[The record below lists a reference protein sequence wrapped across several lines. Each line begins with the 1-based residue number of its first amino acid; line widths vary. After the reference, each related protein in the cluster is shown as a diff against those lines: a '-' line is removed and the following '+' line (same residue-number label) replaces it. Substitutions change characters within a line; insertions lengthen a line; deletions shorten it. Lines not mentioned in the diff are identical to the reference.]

1 MMKKNSILLIGL
13 LVALASTTQAQVW
26 TQIGQN
32 INGEAAGNF
41 LGTSTSI
48 SSNGSIVAIGAPANS
63 QNGFNAGHVRI
74 YQNQGGAWTQLGQD
88 IDGEAAYDE
97 FGSAV
102 SISSDGSIVA
112 IGAFGNDGNGSYAGH
127 VRVYEYKDAIWTQ
140 IGQDIDGETAGDQ
153 SGTAVSLN
161 SDGTIVAIGAP
172 SNSENNAFSGNVRVY
187 QYNGAAWIQIGQ
199 DIDGEA
205 ATDFSG
211 IAVSLSSDGS
221 IVAIGADAND
231 GNGSNAGQVRI
242 YQNQNGEWTKIGQ
255 DIDGE
260 AAEDYSGRAVS
271 LSSDGSIV
279 AIGADANDGNGSNAG
294 QVRIYQNQGGTWTQ
308 LGQDIDGE
316 AAVDGFGSSVS
327 ISSDGSIVAISAPE
341 NDGNGSWAGHVRV
354 YENKGGVW
362 LQTGQDIDGFGS
374 SVSISSDG
382 SIVAIG
388 ASGNDGNGSLSG
400 HLKIYASTSVG
411 VETQQQPKFLIYPN
425 PTSNSINLKL
435 VTNDIKKITISD
447 IVGRQLYEK
456 IKLQQN
462 EQIDLSGF
470 TPGIYL
476 IQFQT
481 NNQTFEAKILKE

>member
-205 ATDFSG
+205 A
-211 IAVSLSSDGS
+211 
-221 IVAIGADAND
+221 
-231 GNGSNAGQVRI
+231 
-242 YQNQNGEWTKIGQ
+242 
-255 DIDGE
+255 
-260 AAEDYSGRAVS
+260 EDYSGRAVS

-362 LQTGQDIDGFGS
+362 LQTGQDIDGETAEDYFGR
-374 SVSISSDG
+374 SVSLSSDG